1 MEKYLAEKF
10 LTYLDESNKNIGDI
24 LFNSIF
30 KSGERLVNLM
40 NNLYP
45 KIEEKTDGLRT
56 QLEEA
61 WKSAEDIGNF
71 ENKFNEMKNLK

>member
-1 MEKYLAEKF
+1 
-10 LTYLDESNKNIGDI
+10 
-24 LFNSIF
+24 
-30 KSGERLVNLM
+30 M

-61 WKSAEDIGNF
+61 WKTAEDFGDF
-71 ENKFNEMKNLK
+71 ENKFNEMKKLKDIMAGENEIIKIKMNKLENENKVMMDKIILLIK